1 MQQGTMMTIIAQIKV
16 TCRQDAARYEF
27 LIETTSRQRH
37 TDFTKYSRPRRMSW
51 RDYMETIMTAFT
63 KMIKSSAAVAV
74 VAAFAAVPTTASA
87 QDVSVSTGV
96 DIVTDYVFR
105 GVSLADTAVQPFAE
119 ASVGNFTFGA
129 WASTGLGDTSVAAGD
144 EIDLYASY
152 SFAVSDDLS
161 LDAGITY
168 YHYPQG
174 GSLFE
179 TEGGGAGTYEV
190 SLGTGFDMALSPS
203 IAAYYDL
210 TLEAFTLEGG
220 IGHSIPMSD
229 KTSFD
234 LGATVGLV
242 DGDGFSYEYG
252 SASAALGYALADN
265 TSAYVGGN
273 FAVNS
278 EDALN
283 FSKTLAGDPKGSLVW
298 FGAGISAGF

>member
-1 MQQGTMMTIIAQIKV
+1 
-16 TCRQDAARYEF
+16 
-27 LIETTSRQRH
+27 
-37 TDFTKYSRPRRMSW
+37 
-51 RDYMETIMTAFT
+51 MTAFT
-63 KMIKSSAAVAV
+63 KTFKASAA
-74 VAAFAAVPTTASA
+74 AAVLAAWIALPTTASA

-96 DIVTDYVFR
+96 DLVTDYVFR
-105 GVSLADTAVQPFAE
+105 GVSLADTALQPFAE

-129 WASTGLGDTSVAAGD
+129 WASTGLGDTSAIAGD

-152 SFAVSDDLS
+152 SFGLSETVS

-179 TEGGGAGTYEV
+179 TEGGGAGSYEF
-190 SLGTGFDMALSPS
+190 SLSAAFDMPFSPS
-203 IAAYYDL
+203 LSAYYDV
-210 TLEAFTLEGG
+210 TLEAFTLEGSL
-220 IGHSIPMSD
+220 GHSVPLGGPASL
-229 KTSFD
+229 D
-234 LGATVGLV
+234 LGVTAGLV

-252 SASAALGYALADN
+252 GASASISYALSDN

-273 FAVNS
+273 LALNS

-283 FSKTLAGDPKGSLVW
+283 FSKALEGNPKDSLVW

>member
-1 MQQGTMMTIIAQIKV
+1 
-16 TCRQDAARYEF
+16 
-27 LIETTSRQRH
+27 
-37 TDFTKYSRPRRMSW
+37 
-51 RDYMETIMTAFT
+51 MTALN
-63 KMIKSSAAVAV
+63 KMKKSSTVLAVL
-74 VAAFAAVPTTASA
+74 AAFAAAPSTAYA
-87 QDVSVSTGV
+87 QDVSVTTGV
-96 DIVTDYVFR
+96 DIVSDYVFR
-105 GVSLADTAVQPFAE
+105 GVSLADTAIQPYVE
-119 ASVGNFTFGA
+119 ASVGSFTFGA
-129 WASTGLGDTSVAAGD
+129 WASTGFGDTSIAAGD

-152 SFAVSDDLS
+152 SFAATDTIS
-161 LDAGITY
+161 LDAGVTY

-179 TEGGGAGTYEV
+179 TQGGGAGTYEV
-190 SLGTGFDMALSPS
+190 SLAASFDTTLSPT
-203 IAAYYDL
+203 IAAFYDL
-210 TLEAFTLEGG
+210 TLEAFTVEAG

-252 SASAALGYALADN
+252 SASASVAYALSDN

-273 FAVNS
+273 VAFNS

-283 FSKTLAGDPKGSLVW
+283 FSKTLAGDPKDSLIW

>member
-1 MQQGTMMTIIAQIKV
+1 
-16 TCRQDAARYEF
+16 
-27 LIETTSRQRH
+27 
-37 TDFTKYSRPRRMSW
+37 
-51 RDYMETIMTAFT
+51 MTALT
-63 KMIKSSAAVAV
+63 KLMKSSAALAVIAVAT
-74 VAAFAAVPTTASA
+74 FVPTTASA

-96 DIVTDYVFR
+96 DIVSDYVFR
-105 GVSLADTAVQPFAE
+105 GVSLADTAIQPYAE
-119 ASVGNFTFGA
+119 ATVGSLTFGA
-129 WASTGLGDTSVAAGD
+129 WSSTGFGSTSAIAGD

-152 SFAVSDDLS
+152 NFAASDMVS

-179 TEGGGAGTYEV
+179 TEDGAAGTYEV
-190 SLGTGFDMALSPS
+190 SLAAGFDTMLSPT

-210 TLEAFTLEGG
+210 TLEAFTVEGG
-220 IGHSIPMSD
+220 IGHSVPMSD
-229 KTSFD
+229 KASLD

-252 SASAALGYALADN
+252 SASAAIGYALSDN

-273 FAVNS
+273 LAVNS

-283 FSKTLAGDPKGSLVW
+283 FSKTLQGDPKGSLVW

>member
-1 MQQGTMMTIIAQIKV
+1 
-16 TCRQDAARYEF
+16 
-27 LIETTSRQRH
+27 
-37 TDFTKYSRPRRMSW
+37 
-51 RDYMETIMTAFT
+51 MTAFT
-63 KMIKSSAAVAV
+63 KLIKSSAAIAAI
-74 VAAFAAVPTTASA
+74 AAFAAVPTTASA

-96 DIVTDYVFR
+96 DIVSDYVFR
-105 GVSLADTAVQPFAE
+105 GVSLADTAIQPYAE
-119 ASVGNFTFGA
+119 ASVGL
-129 WASTGLGDTSVAAGD
+129 SDTV
-144 EIDLYASY
+144 
-152 SFAVSDDLS
+152 S
-161 LDAGITY
+161 LDAGVTY

-190 SLGTGFDMALSPS
+190 SLAAGFDMPFAPS

-210 TLEAFTLEGG
+210 TLEAFTVEGG
-220 IGHSIPMSD
+220 VSHSIPVSD
-229 KTSFD
+229 KSSFD

-252 SASAALGYALADN
+252 SASAALGYALSDN

-278 EDALN
+278 DDALN
-283 FSKTLAGDPKGSLVW
+283 FSRTLAGDPKSSLVW